1 MHHHE
6 EKSLQRLPVRQ
17 VWEVRETLSPEPA
30 HPAEP
35 GTGGKRTGDAGV
47 QGGLPG
53 EAVYKIVEVIRYIK
67 KYLNMCAV

>member
-1 MHHHE
+1 MHDHE

-35 GTGGKRTGDAGV
+35 GAGGKRAGDAGV

-53 EAVYKIVEVIRYIK
+53 EAVYKIVEVIRSIK
-67 KYLNMCAV
+67 KYLNMYAV